1 MSDITLLKNK
11 IQELEDRIKILE
23 GDKLWNDAILD
34 KARELVLRYNK
45 TSAIFLQ
52 KKLLIDYQR
61 ATSLVNKLRSEGI
74 INSK

>member
-1 MSDITLLKNK
+1 MSEISDLTSK

-34 KARELVLRYNK
+34 KARELVLKHNK

-52 KKLLIDYQR
+52 KKLLVDYQR
-61 ATSLVNKLRSEGI
+61 ATSLVNRLRSEGI
-74 INSK
+74 IDSK